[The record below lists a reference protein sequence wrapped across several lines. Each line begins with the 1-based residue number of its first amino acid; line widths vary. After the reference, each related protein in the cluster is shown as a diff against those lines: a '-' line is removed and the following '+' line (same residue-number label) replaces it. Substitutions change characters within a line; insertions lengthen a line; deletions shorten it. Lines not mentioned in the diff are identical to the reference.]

1 MKPTLPIVLGLVI
14 VVPAAALVV
23 PSFIDW
29 NKYKPQ
35 IIEQV
40 KSSAGYDIR
49 IDGDIKLSVLPSPRL
64 KIEGLSVAAPRGQ
77 QPSLLNMKQANVSV
91 ELFPLIS
98 GDIKVD
104 TVRLVSP
111 DIRLEILPDGSNSW
125 MSDKLLIDQNTTNE
139 GGAAGASEGGSGGQ
153 NIALDKLII
162 EDGRVSYLNRQ
173 AGSEQVVEKINIE
186 LKADTLSGPFDAQGS
201 VSYAGNVIELD
212 AAIDAISGDKKEFP
226 ADVTIALPAQNAT
239 AEFKGVVALEP
250 MEVQGNMKL
259 RANDLGAVLAVA
271 NPGKGS
277 SGLNRKLEFSGLV
290 TADENQVSSQEMDIT
305 FGEVKGKGG
314 ILLNNLKS
322 RDPATFNVNMA
333 FNGILNLDVLM
344 PAKNK
349 SDEPR
354 VEEKVAKGQ
363 KLSPAGGSSFLPE
376 TLSLPFP
383 LDGTMKV
390 SADGIQTGGR
400 EFKGVSLDV
409 KKAGG
414 AIDITA
420 SSLDMPGKT
429 RANAEAAIRYKTSS
443 KSGATG
449 MTYADPSVTFT
460 ANGASEQLPTL
471 LRAFAAPQ
479 PAFEIYKTAQ
489 FNLSGEVTPS
499 TIRVANSTLKLDQ
512 TTLALAG
519 SYKPNG
525 AGGRPDVSIDLT
537 TDIVD
542 IDNIQSRMNA
552 DKKQVVQKSPAAK
565 TDMKKA
571 LEPVR
576 AFSLPVNLTFDVSA
590 QKAIYNA
597 QPMEGIRL
605 KGEAGG
611 QSLRLDAAS
620 VQNFRGAAAN
630 LRGTMANLQNLSG
643 IDLSFYGKT
652 ADIKTLMQSF
662 DMDTSSLPQ
671 AISGA
676 EANIKAKGDSNA
688 LAFDADVKAMNGSVQ
703 AAGNMTGLLD
713 TPSFSNLTIGAKHP
727 NFVKAIQIINPAF
740 TGGPGMERPFDFY
753 TKAVANGKVYDLTDL
768 KTSLG
773 SASFGGAIKVDTS
786 GAKPSVTGSI
796 QAGVIPLDDLLGA
809 KKGGAGA
816 SAAGGAGGN
825 AAASGGGKWSRTTIE
840 TGWMHSINLDLGLS
854 AQSIT
859 YGGWNFTKPNTKIVL
874 KDGNLTVDNLKSG
887 LFGGEALLNAKV
899 QDPADAKLPLSMAI
913 DTKMTNVGL
922 EQLAYAMSGSS
933 RIKASGDVSLD
944 MNVQTSGLSSY
955 ALVSGLQGKA
965 NLNGNNVVMKG
976 FDLAQIGL
984 AFVDTGKPLD
994 RLQNVLGGAV
1004 SGGETRFDTVK
1015 GAYDIAQGVATISSM
1030 QMDGP
1035 AANIVSKGNVNLP
1048 QWMID
1053 TVHTIT
1059 FKNAKEAGAF
1069 DVAIKGSLSN
1079 PANTFG
1085 KGLFNDVLT
1094 RRLQSTIQEKLGEK
1108 IQDKLG
1114 GDLTNKLQGLG
1125 ILPQQQQQQN
1135 APAPTPAPAP
1145 ATGTETPAAAP
1156 QPQAA
1161 PTPAPTREQQ
1171 AEEAIK
1177 GVLDGLLR

>member
-1 MKPTLPIVLGLVI
+1 MKLTLPIVLGFVV
-14 VVPAAALVV
+14 VVPAAALIG
-23 PSFIDW
+23 PSFVDW

-49 IDGDIKLSVLPSPRL
+49 IDGDIKLSVLPMPQL
-64 KIEGLSVAAPRGQ
+64 KIEGLSVVAPRGQ
-77 QPSLLNMKQANVSV
+77 EASLLSMKQANVSV

-98 GDIKVD
+98 GDVKVN

-125 MSDKLLIDQNTTNE
+125 MSDKLLADQSSGVSD
-139 GGAAGASEGGSGGQ
+139 GGVSSDGGRSGGQ

-173 AGSEQVVEKINIE
+173 AGSEQVLEKINIE
-186 LKADTLSGPFDAQGS
+186 MKADSLSGPFDVEGS
-201 VSYAGNVIELD
+201 VSYGGNVIELD
-212 AAIDAISGDKKEFP
+212 AAIDEIKGANKEFP
-226 ADVTIALPAQNAT
+226 ADITVALPAQNAT
-239 AEFKGVVALEP
+239 AEFKGVVAMAPLEL
-250 MEVQGNMKL
+250 QGNMKL

-271 NPGKGS
+271 NQGGGS

-314 ILLNNLKS
+314 ILLGNLKD
-322 RDPATFNVNMA
+322 RNPASFNVNMA

-349 SDEPR
+349 GNEPS

-363 KLSPAGGSSFLPE
+363 ALSPATAPSFLPE

-383 LDGTMKV
+383 MDGTVKV
-390 SADGIQTGGR
+390 SADGIQSGGR
-400 EFKGVSLDV
+400 EFKGVSLDL
-409 KKAGG
+409 KKTGG
-414 AIDITA
+414 NIDVTA
-420 SSLDMPGKT
+420 SALDMPGKT
-429 RANAEAAIRYKTSS
+429 RANASADIRYTTSS
-443 KSGATG
+443 KSGASG
-449 MTYADPSVTFT
+449 VTYADPAVTFQ
-460 ANGASEQLPTL
+460 ASGSSEQLPTL
-471 LRAFAAPQ
+471 LRAFADPQ
-479 PAFEIYKTAQ
+479 PAFEIYKSAQ
-489 FNLSGEVTPS
+489 FDLSGQITPS
-499 TIRVANSTLKLDQ
+499 TIRVSNSTVKLDQ
-512 TTLALAG
+512 TTLALSG
-519 SYKPNG
+519 SYRPNG
-525 AGGRPDVSIDLT
+525 TGGRPDIAVDLT

-542 IDNIQSRMNA
+542 IDNIQSRLNGE
-552 DKKQVVQKSPAAK
+552 KKQAVQKPAEGKA
-565 TDMKKA
+565 DLKKA
-571 LEPVR
+571 IEPVR
-576 AFSLPVNLTFDVSA
+576 SFNLPVNLTFDISA

-597 QPMEGIRL
+597 QPMQGIRL

-630 LRGTMANLQNLSG
+630 LKGTMANLQDLSG
-643 IDLSFYGKT
+643 IDISFYGKT
-652 ADIKTLMQSF
+652 DDVKALMQSF
-662 DMDTSSLPQ
+662 KMDTASLPQ
-671 AISGA
+671 SISGA
-676 EANIKAKGDSNA
+676 EANIKAKGNADA

-786 GAKPSVTGSI
+786 GTKPSVTGSI

-809 KKGGAGA
+809 KGSSDG
-816 SAAGGAGGN
+816 S
-825 AAASGGGKWSRTTIE
+825 AAASSSSAAASSGEKWSRTTIE
-840 TGWMHSINLDLGLS
+840 TGWMHSVNLDLSLA
-854 AQSIT
+854 AQAIT
-859 YGGWNFTKPNTKIVL
+859 YGGWNFTKPNTKITL
-874 KDGNLTVDNLKSG
+874 KDGNLNVDGLKSG
-887 LFGGEALLNAKV
+887 LFGGDATLNAKV
-899 QDPADAKLPLSMAI
+899 QDPADAKLPLAIAI
-913 DTKMTNVGL
+913 DTKMNNVAL
-922 EQLAYAMSGSS
+922 DQLAFALSGSQ
-933 RIKASGDVSLD
+933 RIKASGDVSFDL
-944 MNVQTSGLSSY
+944 NTQTSGLSSY

-965 NLNGNNVVMKG
+965 NLNGSNVVMKG

-994 RLQNVLGGAV
+994 RLQNVVGGAV
-1004 SGGETRFDTVK
+1004 NGGETRFDTIK
-1015 GAYDIAQGVATISSM
+1015 GAYDIAQGVAIISSM

-1048 QWMID
+1048 QWTID

-1069 DVAIKGSLSN
+1069 DVNIKGPLSN
-1079 PANTFG
+1079 PGNTFG

-1094 RRLQSTIQEKLGEK
+1094 RRLQNTIQEKLGDK

-1125 ILPQQQQQQN
+1125 ILPQQQQQQTAPSQPATTPEA
-1135 APAPTPAPAP
+1135 APAPTGD
-1145 ATGTETPAAAP
+1145 TGAAA
-1156 QPQAA
+1156 QPEATTA
-1161 PTPAPTREQQ
+1161 PAPTREQQ